1 MPPRL
6 VKVPYPT
13 PLDAPESWAL
23 RGVVRVRE
31 EVDREIRGHHDVVPD
46 LARSAGMLAD
56 RRYRPQERVVAVLD
70 DSRTPES
77 VVGHASII
85 LPQVGQTNVALVDVG
100 VVPRWRGHG
109 IGTLLAEDLARRVRT
124 SGRTVIQADTP
135 HPLVLDDGA
144 AVLEAP
150 TGAGVVPA
158 DTATTRFLLRHGFT
172 LEQVERMS
180 TLSLP
185 VPTDLLDRLSA
196 DASAVAGV
204 AYRLHTWADGI
215 PADRQAQYARLLTR
229 MSTAAPSAGLEQEED
244 PWDVPRLQE
253 ALARQRE
260 RGAVAVVVA
269 AEDLAT
275 GELAGYT
282 VAEYTDTRPEAVVQE
297 DTLVLPEHRGHR
309 LGMLVKTHL
318 MKTLAAVRPHAR
330 RIHTW
335 NAEENAPMLAINVAL
350 GYRPSGLDAQ
360 WQRRLENA

>member
-1 MPPRL
+1 MPPHL
-6 VKVPYPT
+6 VKVAHPRT
-13 PLDAPESWAL
+13 LDAPEAWAL

-31 EVDREIRGHHDVVPD
+31 AIDREIRGHHDVVPD
-46 LARSAGMLAD
+46 LARSAAMLAD
-56 RRYRPQERVVAVLD
+56 RRYRVQERVVAVLD

-85 LPQVGQTNVALVDVG
+85 LPQVGHTNVALVDVG
-100 VVPRWRGHG
+100 VAPRWRGHG
-109 IGTLLAEDLARRVRT
+109 IGGLLAEELARRARAA
-124 SGRTVIQADTP
+124 GRTVVQADTSHAP
-135 HPLVLDDGA
+135 VVDDGA

-150 TGAGVVPA
+150 TGAGAVPA
-158 DTATTRFLLRHGFT
+158 DTATTRFLLRHDFT

-180 TLSLP
+180 TLP
-185 VPTDLLDRLSA
+185 MPMPPDLLDRLSA
-196 DASAVAGV
+196 DASAVAGT
-204 AYRLHTWADGI
+204 AYRMHTWVGGI

-253 ALARQRE
+253 ALARQRQM
-260 RGAVAVVVA
+260 GWVAVVVA
-269 AEDLAT
+269 AEHVAT

-282 VAEYTDTRPEAVVQE
+282 VAEYADTRPEAVLQQ

-318 MKTLAAVRPHAR
+318 MRTLAAVRPHAR

-350 GYRPSGLDAQ
+350 GYRPSCVGAQ
-360 WQRRLENA
+360 WQRRLEEA